1 MVNIG
6 NDWDSILKGEFEKEY
21 YQNMRKFLVK
31 EYKTKTIYP
40 KPEEIFS
47 AFKLTSYKDCKIVL
61 LGQDP
66 YHGVNQAH
74 GQIGRAHV

>member
-31 EYKTKTIYP
+31 EYKQ
-40 KPEEIFS
+40 
-47 AFKLTSYKDCKIVL
+47 KLYILNRKKYFQHLSL
-61 LGQDP
+61 
-66 YHGVNQAH
+66 QA
-74 GQIGRAHV
+74 IRTVK